1 MIRVFNT
8 WVGEPSKLVLL
19 EAVLDTIVR
28 EKLLF
33 RVTEVGEEM
42 MTGLRDL
49 GTKHPGLLAN
59 VRGRGTFCAVDC
71 DAAERREMIVAGMR
85 REGVHLGVCGDTAIR
100 FRPSLTFDKKHLH
113 ILLDKLNTVLA
124 KVA

>member
-1 MIRVFNT
+1 MNRIFNT

-28 EKLLF
+28 ENLLA
-33 RVTEVGEEM
+33 RVTEVGQELQ
-42 MTGLRDL
+42 TGLGEL
-49 GTKHPGLLAN
+49 STKHPGLLAN

-71 DAAERREMIVAGMR
+71 DSAERREKIVTEMR
-85 REGVHLGVCGDTAIR
+85 RLGVHLGVCGDTAIR
-100 FRPSLTFDKKHLH
+100 FRPTLTFDTKHLN
-113 ILLDKLNTVLA
+113 ILLDKLNTVLT